1 MYTQDRHRWN
11 RQAWE
16 SGHQWELLNS
26 VPLYSVLFYS
36 MPWQNSFS
44 LEPSALYKHGQEGS
58 SWRHYGTPASVPIV
72 SASWSSV
79 CSSWSSHSSPAFPLT
94 ISDVHNDYTQTHPR
108 HTYTV
113 TIPKHPWHTQ
123 LLASLGCCPQ
133 VGTFS
138 STNCFLL
145 LPDQTGMQARWGERD
160 PWIKHMTL
168 GFFFLLYY
176 WLTVWSL
183 SPFHW
188 PQLHSDDRSKSK
200 GIPWSIFGSATY
212 LFGTGPKAFLHPILT
227 VLSFC
232 KEAVQQ
238 EEWKRMP
245 PFQPVGT
252 MPLVCW
258 VSFHFI
264 SGLCLVGWEQ
274 CF

>member
-11 RQAWE
+11 TQAWE

-36 MPWQNSFS
+36 TPWQNSFS
-44 LEPSALYKHGQEGS
+44 LELSALYKHGQEGS

-94 ISDVHNDYTQTHPR
+94 ISNVHNDYTQTHPR

-123 LLASLGCCPQ
+123 LFASLRCCPQ

-160 PWIKHMTL
+160 P
-168 GFFFLLYY
+168 
-176 WLTVWSL
+176 
-183 SPFHW
+183 
-188 PQLHSDDRSKSK
+188 
-200 GIPWSIFGSATY
+200 
-212 LFGTGPKAFLHPILT
+212 
-227 VLSFC
+227 
-232 KEAVQQ
+232 
-238 EEWKRMP
+238 
-245 PFQPVGT
+245 
-252 MPLVCW
+252 
-258 VSFHFI
+258 
-264 SGLCLVGWEQ
+264 
-274 CF
+274 